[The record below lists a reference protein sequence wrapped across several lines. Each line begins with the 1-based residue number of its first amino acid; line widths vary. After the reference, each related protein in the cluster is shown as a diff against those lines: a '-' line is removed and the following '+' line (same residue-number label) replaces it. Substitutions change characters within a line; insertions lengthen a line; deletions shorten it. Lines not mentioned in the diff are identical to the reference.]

1 MLTSELT
8 EVRSITVP
16 EIDSR
21 SGARRAVTGQ
31 RIEIEMEEP
40 SSGNCGS

>member
-1 MLTSELT
+1 MLTSELP
-8 EVRSITVP
+8 ECRSITVP

-21 SGARRAVTGQ
+21 SGARRAITGQ

-40 SSGNCGS
+40 SSGKYGS